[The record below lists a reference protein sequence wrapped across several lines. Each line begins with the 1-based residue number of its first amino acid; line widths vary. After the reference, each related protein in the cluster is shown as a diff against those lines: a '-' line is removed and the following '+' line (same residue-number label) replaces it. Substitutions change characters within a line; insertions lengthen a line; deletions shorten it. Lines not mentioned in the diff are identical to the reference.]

1 MGGQT
6 GASRPEGGTVIKE
19 FRDFLMRGNL
29 VELAVAFVMGLAF
42 AALISSFVDSLVM
55 PIVAMIIGKPD
66 FSDLTFTIND
76 AVFRYGAFIT
86 AAITFLATAA
96 AIFFFVVKP
105 MNALMA
111 RIRKPEQEVVSDE
124 ERRHQELLAA
134 LRAR

>member
-1 MGGQT
+1 ML
-6 GASRPEGGTVIKE
+6 KE
-19 FRDFLMRGNL
+19 FKDFLLRGNL

-42 AALISSFVDSLVM
+42 AALITSFVDSLVM

-66 FSDLTFTIND
+66 FSVLTFTIND

-86 AAITFLATAA
+86 ALITFIATAA

-105 MNALMA
+105 MNAVISRMK
-111 RIRKPEQEVVSDE
+111 RPDEEEVTDE

-134 LRAR
+134 LERR

>member
-1 MGGQT
+1 M
-6 GASRPEGGTVIKE
+6 VKE
-19 FRDFLMRGNL
+19 FRDFLLRGNL

-42 AALISSFVDSLVM
+42 AALISSFVDNLVM

-66 FSDLTFTIND
+66 FSGLTFTIND
-76 AVFRYGAFIT
+76 AVFGYGAFIT
-86 AAITFLATAA
+86 AAITFVATAA

-111 RIRKPEQEVVSDE
+111 RITKPAEDEITDE

-134 LRAR
+134 LETLRR

>member
-1 MGGQT
+1 
-6 GASRPEGGTVIKE
+6 VIKE

-29 VELAVAFVMGLAF
+29 VELAVAFVLGLAF
-42 AALISSFVDSLVM
+42 AALVTSFVDNLVM

-86 AAITFLATAA
+86 DAITFIATAA

-111 RIRKPEQEVVSDE
+111 GLSKPEEEAPSDE